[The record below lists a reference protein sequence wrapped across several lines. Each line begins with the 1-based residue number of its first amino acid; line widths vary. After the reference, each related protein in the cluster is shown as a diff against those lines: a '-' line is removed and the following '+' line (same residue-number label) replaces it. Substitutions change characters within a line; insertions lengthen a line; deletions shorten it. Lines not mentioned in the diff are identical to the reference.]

1 MRAFHLKPTVSVN
14 TRTALPQL
22 VDALSGRT
30 FPLSP
35 TEASVVQGIG
45 RGCTSESLLE
55 RLRNREV
62 PIERRQLT
70 VLLNRLAA
78 AGFLEAEGVPTP
90 HPVAAVVAPEDAVPR
105 LRTDLVYKPAARA
118 GLVEV
123 RDLRAGRSFTL
134 FEFEIT
140 IARMLDGRRT
150 LQQVAAA
157 TERLGLKATL
167 ETLRNFIHQLEEL
180 GFLQAS
186 PEQVVAAATAE
197 ASPPSPAPSPSP
209 GPSPAPASAP
219 EAWLP
224 ELREMFNFALG
235 HVRAHQYDE
244 AVQYLEALLEI
255 DGSLPEAKALLE
267 DVKNRRD
274 GVAGLDFVS
283 LHGAPPPPPAIP
295 PVVMPV
301 ARAAAPLKASHSV
314 PAKGAAPKPPPPPR
328 AAPEVHLVSES
339 LPPLWTVSTVMKAM
353 PDLPDV
359 GDSVLAF
366 DPSRRREAARPPP
379 PARPKDK
386 AGRK

>member
-1 MRAFHLKPTVSVN
+1 MRAFRLKATVSVN
-14 TRTALPQL
+14 TRSALPQL

-55 RLRNREV
+55 RLKQRQV

-70 VLLNRLAA
+70 VLLNRLSA

-90 HPVAAVVAPEDAVPR
+90 HPVAPEVELEDLVPR

-157 TERLGLKATL
+157 TERLGLKATM
-167 ETLRNFIHQLEEL
+167 ETLRNFIHQLEDL

-186 PEQVVAAATAE
+186 PEQVVAAATAG
-197 ASPPSPAPSPSP
+197 ASSTPSPAPSPV
-209 GPSPAPASAP
+209 PAAAP
-219 EAWLP
+219 DTWLP

-255 DGSLPEAKALLE
+255 DGSLPEAKALLD
-267 DVKNRRD
+267 DVKTRRD
-274 GVAGLDFVS
+274 GAAGLDFVS

-295 PVVMPV
+295 PVVMPA
-301 ARAAAPLKASHSV
+301 ARPAAPLKASHSA
-314 PAKGAAPKPPPPPR
+314 PTKGAPPKPPPPPR

-366 DPSRRREAARPPP
+366 DPSRRREAAKPPP

>member
-1 MRAFHLKPTVSVN
+1 MRAFRLKSTVSVN
-14 TRTALPQL
+14 TRSALPRL
-22 VDALSGRT
+22 VDAVSGRS

-55 RLRNREV
+55 RLKQRQV

-70 VLLNRLAA
+70 VLLNRLSA

-90 HPVAAVVAPEDAVPR
+90 HPVSAEVGLEDPVPR

-134 FEFEIT
+134 FEFEMT

-150 LQQVAAA
+150 LEQVAAA

-167 ETLRNFIHQLEEL
+167 ETLRNFIHQLEGL
-180 GFLQAS
+180 GFLQAL
-186 PEQVVAAATAE
+186 PEPGVTAG
-197 ASPPSPAPSPSP
+197 ASASPAPSPVP
-209 GPSPAPASAP
+209 ATAPS
-219 EAWLP
+219 AWLP

-255 DGSLPEAKALLE
+255 DGSLPEAKALLA
-267 DVKNRRD
+267 DVKSHRD
-274 GVAGLDFVS
+274 GAAGLDFVS

-295 PVVMPV
+295 PVVPL
-301 ARAAAPLKASHSV
+301 ARPDAPLKAAHSA
-314 PAKGAAPKPPPPPR
+314 PSKGASAKPPPPPNP
-328 AAPEVHLVSES
+328 APELHLVSQS

-366 DPSRRREAARPPP
+366 DPKRREAAKPP
-379 PARPKDK
+379 PAPRPKDK
-386 AGRK
+386 AGSK

>member
-1 MRAFHLKPTVSVN
+1 M
-14 TRTALPQL
+14 PQL
-22 VDALSGRT
+22 VDAVSGRT

-55 RLRNREV
+55 RLRQRQV

-70 VLLNRLAA
+70 VLLNRLSA
-78 AGFLEAEGVPTP
+78 AGFLETEGVPTP
-90 HPVAAVVAPEDAVPR
+90 QPVSAEVGLEDPVPR

-134 FEFEIT
+134 FEFEMT

-167 ETLRNFIHQLEEL
+167 ETLRNFIHQLEGL

-186 PEQVVAAATAE
+186 PEQVVAAATATS
-197 ASPPSPAPSPSP
+197 APSPAPSPL
-209 GPSPAPASAP
+209 PASAP
-219 EAWLP
+219 SAWLP

-235 HVRAHQYDE
+235 HVRAHQYGE

-255 DGSLPEAKALLE
+255 DGSLPEAKALLA
-267 DVKNRRD
+267 DVKARLD
-274 GVAGLDFVS
+274 GAAGLDFAS
-283 LHGAPPPPPAIP
+283 LHGTPPPPPAIP
-295 PVVMPV
+295 PVVMPS
-301 ARAAAPLKASHSV
+301 APPAAPLKAAHRA
-314 PAKGAAPKPPPPPR
+314 PAKGAPPKPPPPPNP
-328 AAPEVHLVSES
+328 APELHLVSES

-366 DPSRRREAARPPP
+366 DPKRREAARPPP